1 MTDKPE
7 CLWCEIAFESRT
19 VGAHRKMFCSS
30 ACRNAYHSALRQW
43 AQRAVEHGEVTVNEL
58 KDIYSSCTTA

>member
-1 MTDKPE
+1 MNKAAE
-7 CLWCEIAFESRT
+7 CPWCDHPFESRT

-43 AQRAVEHGEVTVNEL
+43 AQRAVEHGRVTVADL
-58 KDIYSSCTTA
+58 KAV